1 MADEKVKITTPLTDE
16 TVTKLKIGDQVLIS
30 GTIYT
35 GRDAAHK
42 KLTDS
47 LAKGEPLPFDPKG
60 QIIYFVG
67 PTPAKPG
74 NAIGSAGPTTSYR
87 MNAYSPAM
95 LDAGLKGMIGKGE
108 MSQEVRDKLK
118 EHKACYFLAIGG
130 AGALIAKSITAA
142 EVIAYDELG
151 PEAVRK
157 LTVEDFPAIVVFDC
171 HGGNLFEEGV
181 KQYGRE

>member
-1 MADEKVKITTPLTDE
+1 MGDKKSIRTPLTDD
-16 TVTKLKIGDQVLIS
+16 VVKGLKIGDQVLIT

-42 KLTDS
+42 KMVES
-47 LAKGEPLPFDPKG
+47 LDKHEPLPFDPKG

-87 MNAYSPAM
+87 MNAYSPRL
-95 LDAGLKGMIGKGE
+95 LDAGLKGMIGKGQ
-108 MSQEVRDKLK
+108 MSDEVRAKLK

-130 AGALIAKSITAA
+130 AGALIAKSIKEA
-142 EVIAYDELG
+142 EVIAYDDLG

-157 LTVEDFPAIVVFDC
+157 LKVEDFPAIVTFDC
-171 HGGNLFEEGV
+171 HGGNLFDEGIR
-181 KQYGRE
+181 QYSRE

>member
-1 MADEKVKITTPLTDE
+1 MVEKKKITTPLTDD
-16 TVTKLKIGDQVLIS
+16 VVSDLKIGDQVLIS

-42 KLTDS
+42 KMVE
-47 LAKGEPLPFDPKG
+47 AIQKGEEMPFDPKG

-87 MNAYSPAM
+87 MNAYSPTM
-95 LDAGLKGMIGKGE
+95 IDNGLKGMIGKGQ
-108 MSQEVRDKLK
+108 MSDEVRDKLR
-118 EHKACYFLAIGG
+118 EHKAVYFLAIGG
-130 AGALIAKSITAA
+130 AGALISKSIKEA
-142 EVIAYDELG
+142 EVIAYDDLG

-157 LTVEDFPAIVVFDC
+157 LTVEDFPAIVTFDF
-171 HGGNLFEEGV
+171 HGGNLFEEGI
-181 KQYGRE
+181 KAYSRE

>member
-1 MADEKVKITTPLTDE
+1 MAEDKVKITAPLTDD
-16 TVTKLKIGDQVLIS
+16 VVKSLKIGTQVLIS

-42 KLTDS
+42 KMTEALT
-47 LAKGEPLPFDPKG
+47 KGESLPFDPKG

-67 PTPAKPG
+67 PAPAKPG
-74 NAIGSAGPTTSYR
+74 QAIGSAGPTTSYR

-108 MSQEVRDKLK
+108 MSGEVRQKLQ
-118 EHKACYFLAIGG
+118 EHTACYFLAIGG
-130 AGALIAKSITAA
+130 AGALIAKSIKEA
-142 EVIAYDELG
+142 EIIAYDELG

-157 LTVEDFPAIVVFDC
+157 LVVEDFPAIVVFDC
-171 HGGNLFEEGV
+171 YGGNLFEEGL
-181 KQYGRE
+181 KKFKRD

>member
-1 MADEKVKITTPLTDE
+1 MADEKVKVTTPLTDD
-16 TVTKLKIGDQVLIS
+16 VVKKLKIGTQVLIS

-42 KLTDS
+42 KMTES
-47 LAKGEPLPFDPKG
+47 LAKGEEIPFDPKG

-67 PTPAKPG
+67 PAPAKPG
-74 NAIGSAGPTTSYR
+74 HAIGSAGPTTSYR

-95 LDAGLKGMIGKGE
+95 LDAGLKGMIGKGA
-108 MSQEVRDKLK
+108 MSEEVRGKLQ
-118 EHKACYFLAIGG
+118 EHYGCYLLAIGG
-130 AGALIAKSITAA
+130 AGALIAKSIKEA

-157 LTVEDFPAIVVFDC
+157 LTVEDFPAIVVYDC
-171 HGGNLFEEGV
+171 YGGNLFEEGI
-181 KQYGRE
+181 KNYGRE